1 MRVFLFLDN
10 CEAGSKIELPA
21 YRLNPSTMRERRK
34 EALDR
39 TLREARNAYA
49 SYVNTAAL
57 FACQKPAGRLVNN
70 DELAFQTVH
79 QVEELWMKLLAHTL
93 IDIGSGLER
102 TTAVS
107 GSLRH
112 FQRAHC
118 LLRLMREQLAV
129 LTTLSPAAYRE
140 IREGLGQGSGQ
151 ESPGYQAVLSRA
163 RDLWPVFVTH
173 WLDRGQRSLESV
185 YGDSECPA
193 FALAEALVELD
204 VGLAEFRHAHL
215 QLVDRTIGLASRS
228 LKGLPAQDL
237 ARGVNRRCFEE
248 LWEVRARFVDSAGPA
263 DAASKA
269 V

>member
-1 MRVFLFLDN
+1 M
-10 CEAGSKIELPA
+10 K
-21 YRLNPSTMRERRK
+21 ERRK

-49 SYVNTAAL
+49 GYVNTAAL
-57 FACQKPAGRLVNN
+57 FACQKPAGRLVNE

-93 IDIGSGLER
+93 IDIGASLKR
-102 TTAVS
+102 TGAVS
-107 GSLRH
+107 GSLRRL
-112 FQRAHC
+112 QRAHC

-140 IREGLGQGSGQ
+140 IRQGLGQGSGQ
-151 ESPGYQAVLSRA
+151 ESPGYRAVLSCA
-163 RDLWPVFVTH
+163 RDLWPVYVTN
-173 WLDRGQRSLESV
+173 WLDGGQRSLEAV
-185 YGDSECPA
+185 YGDPDCPE
-193 FALAEALVELD
+193 FALAEALIELD
-204 VGLAEFRHAHL
+204 VGLADFRHAHL

-237 ARGVNRRCFEE
+237 AQRVNRRCFEE
-248 LWEVRARFVDSAGPA
+248 LWQVRSRFFDSTGPTH
-263 DAASKA
+263 AATEA